1 MITLSGD
8 FDGANKFIGAIME
21 NVSRSN
27 EFLATKGRERL
38 KDSNKNSFRQQRTP
52 AGDPWEIS
60 KLSQT
65 DPTGSPRKTMIRS
78 TNLFQDTQDNSN
90 YAMNGYTL
98 EQYTKAQS
106 PKGFLYGY
114 FHNTKDNRKGSGRWW
129 FAGMDKD
136 NLSLLTDEFVDY
148 IFSGKK

>member
-8 FDGANKFIGAIME
+8 FSGANKFIGSMLG
-21 NVSRSN
+21 NVSRAN
-27 EFLATKGRERL
+27 EFMATKGRDRL

-52 AGDPWEIS
+52 AGDAWEIS
-60 KLSQT
+60 TLSQI

-90 YAMNGYTL
+90 YVLNGSTL

-106 PKGFLYGY
+106 LGGFLYGY

-129 FAGMDKD
+129 FAGMDKENMD
-136 NLSLLTDEFVDY
+136 LLTNEFVDY
-148 IFSGKK
+148 IFTGKK